1 MDKLSD
7 FNDPIREYII
17 NEILENYIYT
27 NLLNEKAKLE
37 NKINKLDININKNE
51 YEKYVK
57 ELNEI
62 NKNIMKIEDK
72 KSKKYNNL
80 IYRRF
85 FNNINKANK
94 LVTQNKESFN
104 ELITKYVELLSVDDN
119 ESDKIIKH
127 LEHVK
132 NK

>member
-37 NKINKLDININKNE
+37 NKINKIDININKNE

-62 NKNIMKIEDK
+62 NKNIIKIEDK

-80 IYRRF
+80 I
-85 FNNINKANK
+85 
-94 LVTQNKESFN
+94 
-104 ELITKYVELLSVDDN
+104 
-119 ESDKIIKH
+119 
-127 LEHVK
+127 
-132 NK
+132 